1 MTGSRAPARA
11 AWARLATRWCLVPA
25 LLLAVAAPGASAQG
39 HAGPGHAAQA
49 PAARAPTK
57 AVAVQKT
64 AAAQKALAQTRAQIQ
79 AVADEQK
86 RLERERGSAASA
98 LREADAQVAGTQR
111 TLAELDADIAAKARD
126 LEALQQ
132 RKLALE
138 NGLVRQRAELAAL
151 VRSAY
156 ALGDHQELKL
166 LLEQDRIGDLARVLA
181 YHRYFERDLQARIGS
196 LDAQLAELAQVQSRI
211 GREREALVAAR
222 AARKGELAQ
231 LDAQRR
237 ARGEMVATLDRKYR
251 DRSARLQAL
260 GRDEQNTV
268 ALLERLRKLMASLP
282 KPKPPRPASRP
293 GAKPS
298 SPGRVVAAP
307 VRHANIPIGALN
319 LPLAGS
325 VLAGFRGTMPDGH
338 PSQGLL
344 IAGSAGAPV
353 HAVKAGRVA
362 YADWLKG
369 YGLLMILDH
378 GDGWMSLYAYND
390 TLLKAAGDAV
400 QAGEAISTVGSSG
413 GQGRPALYFELRR
426 DGQPQDPTG
435 WLRR

>member
-1 MTGSRAPARA
+1 MTVPPAFARA
-11 AWARLATRWCLVPA
+11 GRAVRAS
-25 LLLAVAAPGASAQG
+25 AVACVAALAFAMP
-39 HAGPGHAAQA
+39 AQA
-49 PAARAPTK
+49 
-57 AVAVQKT
+57 QST
-64 AAAQKALAQTRAQIQ
+64 AAAAAKPATRGAAQQKASAAQKTLAQTRAQIQ

-86 RLERERGSAASA
+86 RLERERGNATSA
-98 LREADAQVAGTQR
+98 LREVDAQVAGSQR
-111 TLAELDADIAAKARD
+111 SLASLDADIAAKALA
-126 LEALQQ
+126 LESLSQ

-138 NGLVRQRAELAAL
+138 SGLSRQRAELAAL

-156 ALGDHQELKL
+156 ALGNHQELKL

-181 YHRYFERDLQARIGS
+181 YHRYFERDRQARIGS
-196 LDAQLAELAQVQSRI
+196 LDTQLQELAQVQARI
-211 GREREALVAAR
+211 AREREALVAAR
-222 AARKGELAQ
+222 AARHDELAR

-237 ARGEMVATLDRKYR
+237 ARGQVVATLDKRYR

-260 GRDEQNTV
+260 GRDEKNTV

-282 KPKPPRPASRP
+282 RPPASRP
-293 GAKPS
+293 ATRPGGRPGGAAA
-298 SPGRVVAAP
+298 GARVPAP

-325 VLAGFRGTMPDGH
+325 VLAGYGGTMPDGH

-344 IAGSAGAPV
+344 IAGSAGAAV

-369 YGLLMILDH
+369 YGLLLILDH
-378 GDGWMSLYAYND
+378 GDGWMSLYAFND
-390 TLLKAAGDAV
+390 ALLKSAGDEV
-400 QAGEAISTVGSSG
+400 RAGEAISTVGSSG

-426 DGQPQDPTG
+426 DGQPQDPTA
-435 WLRR
+435 WLRP